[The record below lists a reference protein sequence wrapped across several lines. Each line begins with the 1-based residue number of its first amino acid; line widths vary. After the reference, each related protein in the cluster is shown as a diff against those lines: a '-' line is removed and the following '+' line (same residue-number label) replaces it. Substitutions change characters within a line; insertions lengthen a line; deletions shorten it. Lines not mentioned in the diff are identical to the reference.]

1 MKKIIIFLLGIAV
14 IGFSCNKDKFLKEEP
29 LDFYTSDNAFNNAAG
44 FQSSINYLHNQMRG
58 ILFGTYNLESYF
70 PLRYATDFAVNATD
84 YAPPAK
90 LNDYKNTMVPS
101 YVVPETIWRG
111 LYLIVSNANVVIT
124 RSATATVIP
133 EADRVKFKAQAL
145 FFRAWAY
152 NFLANLYGGVPL
164 VLEETVAP
172 RRDYT
177 RATREEVYA
186 QCKNDLTEAIRTL
199 GDVDAVVDGAV
210 NKQAAQ
216 HLLTEVLISL
226 KDYPGAVAAASAV
239 ISYPGLGLMKTRFGR
254 HADRE
259 GDVYKDLFELNN
271 QNRSSGNTEGIF
283 IIQADY
289 QNAASAN
296 RDAIQWAI
304 IPFLSNLRI
313 SASVGGAAPTSQP
326 AIKGFN
332 DRIAGRGVGWM
343 RPSNYFLYEVWD
355 DPNDMRNSKYNIVR
369 DIRLDGP
376 PANSDAYGKYYV
388 ADGYKAKAS
397 NFADTTRNFFPILK
411 KATFSE
417 GDFPEEVLQKNAA
430 GNPVTAPFGGILLLN
445 SSGDVYQK
453 DAYLMRLAETYLL
466 RAEAYLR
473 NNEPGKAAD
482 DINVIRERANAHA
495 VDAGQMTI
503 DFLLD
508 ERLRELYVEEL
519 RMVTLCRMGMLY
531 DRTKR
536 YNEKSGLTIE
546 PFHNLWP
553 IPYSEIERNT
563 GALLDQNLGYK

>member
-1 MKKIIIFLLGIAV
+1 MKKIFVFIFIVIIS
-14 IGFSCNKDKFLKEEP
+14 GFSCNRDRFLAEDP
-29 LDFYTSDNAFNNAAG
+29 LDFYTADNAFNSAAG
-44 FQSSINYLHNQMRG
+44 FQSSINYLHNQMRA
-58 ILFGTYNLESYF
+58 ILFGGYNLESYF

-90 LNDYKNTMVPS
+90 LNDYKNTMVPT
-101 YVVPETIWRG
+101 YTVPEAIWRG
-111 LYLIVSNANVVIT
+111 LYLVVSNANVVIT
-124 RSATATVIP
+124 RSATSTVIP

-164 VLEETVAP
+164 ILEETVVP

-177 RATREEVYA
+177 RGTRDEVYT
-186 QCKNDLTEAIRTL
+186 QCKKDLTEAIPVL
-199 GDVDAVVDGAV
+199 GNVDAITDGAV

-226 KDYPGAVAAASAV
+226 KDFGGAVAAASAV
-239 ISYPGLGLMKTRFGR
+239 ISYPGLSLMKNRFGR
-254 HADRE
+254 HATRE

-271 QNRSSGNTEGIF
+271 QNRSSGNREGIF

-289 QNAASAN
+289 QNAATAT

-304 IPFLSNLRI
+304 IPFLSNLRV
-313 SASVGGAAPTSQP
+313 SASVGGAAPVSQP

-332 DRIAGRGVGWM
+332 DKLAGRGVGWM
-343 RPSNYFLYEVWD
+343 RPSDYFLYEVWD

-388 ADGYKAKAS
+388 ADGYKAKATS
-397 NFADTTRNFFPILK
+397 FADTIRNWFPILK
-411 KATFSE
+411 KATLSE
-417 GDFPEEVLQKNAA
+417 GDFPQEVWQKNAA
-430 GNPVTAPFGGILLLN
+430 GNPVQAPFGGILLLN

-453 DAYLMRLAETYLL
+453 DVYLMRLAETYLL
-466 RAEAYLR
+466 RAEAYLK
-473 NNEPGKAAD
+473 NNELGKAAD
-482 DINVIRERANAHA
+482 DINVVRARANAHPVTPA
-495 VDAGQMTI
+495 QMSI

-519 RMVTLCRMGMLY
+519 RTVTLCRMGMLY

-536 YNEKSGLTIE
+536 YNEKSGMSIE
-546 PFHNLWP
+546 SYHNLWP
-553 IPYSEIERNT
+553 IPYAEIERNT
-563 GALLDQNLGYK
+563 GAVLEQNPGYK